1 MKSVGV
7 DKVVSARMKSK
18 LTDSVCGLSHL
29 GIHQQHNTQQQ
40 LLVNSVIDLWE
51 LVYHK

>member
-29 GIHQQHNTQQQ
+29 EYTSSTTRSSNY
-40 LLVNSVIDLWE
+40 L
-51 LVYHK
+51 